1 MNNKDNLQI
10 QKITVRNTKDI
21 KKDNKE
27 VLLKTL
33 CQ

>member
-21 KKDNKE
+21 KKDNKGI
-27 VLLKTL
+27 LQYYAK
-33 CQ
+33 